1 MASVIKSCGSPSSQ
15 IEMLKKFRKSPLLE
29 DTLKLI
35 DKISQWSES
44 SEQHSPTL
52 SNIYNVIK

>member
-52 SNIYNVIK
+52 GA